1 MTSTEEFSRGE
12 GFDDFDALELR
23 QFNVPNGPTWHPNT
37 WKLNKP
43 GKEEKKTKAAD
54 RGAKRPRDIVADS
67 LEERQFTKPD
77 GTIWYGNDFPPKK
90 GEKKGAAGA
99 DNRPRRIMQLTDFKY
114 SSLSIA
120 RSHRPSPTPRNQRR
134 RSVPGNSMSGRSI
147 PLRGPWKST
156 TTSFNC
162 Q

>member
-1 MTSTEEFSRGE
+1 MKEYKSSRASRRKFQLLISHRLLPQLDTTDTFANMGFLSKHFVPAALLAVPAMVFGMTSTEEFSRGE

-23 QFNVPNGPTWHPNT
+23 QFNVPNGPTWHPKYAIYVPLAHHIEGGNLPSFSVST

-77 GTIWYGNDFPPKK
+77 GTIWYGK
-90 GEKKGAAGA
+90 
-99 DNRPRRIMQLTDFKY
+99 
-114 SSLSIA
+114 
-120 RSHRPSPTPRNQRR
+120 
-134 RSVPGNSMSGRSI
+134 
-147 PLRGPWKST
+147 
-156 TTSFNC
+156 
-162 Q
+162 